1 MKRGGFLNFSEFLRY
16 SICALIFGGGAFFL
30 FYLKGFFLFHPIK
43 TVREMF
49 HRTDKSGISPLRAL
63 SASLSGTLGVGNIVG
78 VAVAMITGG
87 AGAVFWIWI
96 SALVSMVLKYC
107 EITLGVKYRKKSA
120 AGFEGGPMYYMEK
133 GIGGRAGK
141 ICGALFSLAAVVSS
155 FSVGN
160 IVQVYAASDAANIIF
175 GMNEFVF
182 GALFAA
188 AIAFVIFGG
197 FERIS
202 RVTSILL
209 PVMSA
214 VYLLLCLAVVAENAA
229 LLPSFLKEIF
239 SQAFMS
245 DSVFGGVLGF
255 LLSEAFSE
263 GVCKGTFS
271 HESGSGTAPMAHANA
286 QTDTP
291 ARQGL
296 LGLFEVF
303 ADTIVMCTLT
313 AFVILAAWQGGVQN
327 ENGMGLVLDSFEL
340 GIGRGACYVIGVCI
354 LLFAFSTL
362 ICWAYYGK
370 FCLSHLTGS
379 KKVGKVYIFAYLLC
393 IAFGTLLSQEAVWFT
408 ADAAIALM
416 TALNLPAMF
425 LLRKEIKR
433 ETEIIF

>member
-1 MKRGGFLNFSEFLRY
+1 MKRGGFLNFSEILRY
-16 SICALIFGGGAFFL
+16 SLCTLIFGGGAFFL
-30 FYLKGFFLFHPIK
+30 FYLKGFFLFHPLK

-49 HRTDKSGISPLRAL
+49 RRVDKSGISPLRAL

-78 VAVAMITGG
+78 VAVAMIIGG
-87 AGAVFWIWI
+87 AGAVFWIWV
-96 SALVSMVLKYC
+96 SALVSMILKYC
-107 EITLGVKYRKKSA
+107 EITLGVKYRKKST

-133 GIGGRAGK
+133 GIGGRFGK
-141 ICGALFSLAAVVSS
+141 ACGTLFALAAVVSS

-175 GMNEFVF
+175 GANELVF
-182 GALFAA
+182 GVIFAIV
-188 AIAFVIFGG
+188 IAFVIFGG

-202 RVTSILL
+202 RVTSIVL
-209 PVMSA
+209 PAMSA
-214 VYLLLCLAVVAENAA
+214 VYLILCLAVIARNAQFI
-229 LLPSFLKEIF
+229 PDFIKEIF
-239 SQAFMS
+239 SQAFAS
-245 DSVFGGVLGF
+245 ESVCGGALGF

-291 ARQGL
+291 CRQGL

-303 ADTIVMCTLT
+303 ADTIVICTLT
-313 AFVILAAWQGGVQN
+313 AFVILAAWRGGAQN
-327 ENGMGLVLDSFEL
+327 ENGMGLVLDSFES
-340 GIGRGACYVIGVCI
+340 GIGRWACYVIGVCI

-370 FCLSHLTGS
+370 FCLSYLTRS
-379 KKVGKVYIFAYLLC
+379 KKANAVYIALYLAC
-393 IAFGTLLSQEAVWFT
+393 IAFGTLLSQEAVWLT
-408 ADAAIALM
+408 ADVAVALM

-433 ETEIIF
+433 ETEVIF

>member
-1 MKRGGFLNFSEFLRY
+1 MKRGGLLKFSEILRY
-16 SICALIFGGGAFFL
+16 SLCTLIFGGGAFFL
-30 FYLKGFFLFHPIK
+30 FYLKGFFIFHPIK

-49 HRTDKSGISPLRAL
+49 RRTDKNGISPLRAL

-78 VAVAMITGG
+78 VAVAMMIGG

-96 SALVSMVLKYC
+96 SAIVSMILKYC

-120 AGFEGGPMYYMEK
+120 AGFEGGPMYYMEN
-133 GIGGRAGK
+133 GIGGKFGK
-141 ICGALFSLAAVVSS
+141 ACGALFALAAVASS

-175 GMNEFVF
+175 GMNELVF
-182 GALFAA
+182 GLIFAA

-197 FERIS
+197 FDRIS
-202 RVTSILL
+202 RVTSVLL

-214 VYLLLCLAVVAENAA
+214 VYILLCLAVTAKNAQLIPA
-229 LLPSFLKEIF
+229 FMKEIF
-239 SQAFMS
+239 SQAFVS
-245 DSVFGGVLGF
+245 ESACGGALGF
-255 LLSEAFSE
+255 LFSRAFSE

-291 ARQGL
+291 CRQGL

-313 AFVILAAWQGGVQN
+313 AFVILAAWKGGAQN
-327 ENGMGLVLDSFEL
+327 ENGMGLVLDAFEL
-340 GIGRGACYVIGVCI
+340 GIGRGACYVIGLCI

-370 FCLSHLTGS
+370 FCLSYLTRS
-379 KKVGKVYIFAYLLC
+379 KKAGKAYMAVYLAC
-393 IAFGTLLSQEAVWFT
+393 IAFGTLLSQEAVWLT
-408 ADAAIALM
+408 ADVAIAIM
-416 TALNLPAMF
+416 TSLNLPAMI
-425 LLRKEIKR
+425 LLRKQIKH
-433 ETEIIF
+433 ETNVIF